1 MNKIANVYAG
11 ALFEISLEEKKDGE
25 ILSQVKTLKTVFEE
39 NPQFIEVL
47 AAPMISKEEKLALI
61 DNTFKGN
68 VDGYVLNFIKVM
80 LERKA
85 VNMLTESFEAYE
97 EIYNKHYNIEK
108 VVATTAV
115 ELSTELRK
123 KLMDKLAATT
133 GKTIL
138 LENRVDKDCL
148 GGVVL
153 KFSDT
158 QLDDSIEQ
166 KLKAIKAE
174 LAKI

>member
-68 VDGYVLNFIKVM
+68 VDGYVLNF
-80 LERKA
+80 
-85 VNMLTESFEAYE
+85 
-97 EIYNKHYNIEK
+97 
-108 VVATTAV
+108 
-115 ELSTELRK
+115 
-123 KLMDKLAATT
+123 
-133 GKTIL
+133 
-138 LENRVDKDCL
+138 
-148 GGVVL
+148 
-153 KFSDT
+153 
-158 QLDDSIEQ
+158 
-166 KLKAIKAE
+166 
-174 LAKI
+174 

>member
-1 MNKIANVYAG
+1 
-11 ALFEISLEEKKDGE
+11 
-25 ILSQVKTLKTVFEE
+25 
-39 NPQFIEVL
+39 
-47 AAPMISKEEKLALI
+47 
-61 DNTFKGN
+61 
-68 VDGYVLNFIKVM
+68 YVLNFIKVM

-115 ELSTELRK
+115 ELSQELRK

>member
-1 MNKIANVYAG
+1 G
-11 ALFEISLEEKKDGE
+11 ALFEISFEEKKDGE

-85 VNMLTESFEAYE
+85 VSLLTESFEAFE

-115 ELSTELRK
+115 ELSMELRK